1 MSASGT
7 SDMTI
12 SLLGI
17 AQYNKVVTEAIQP
30 DIRREKTAIIRFR
43 HSKPVALA
51 LSHGII
57 SPGASVFD
65 YGCGRGEDLKYLQ
78 AVGIEADGWDPHF
91 RSDTSLK
98 RADVVNLGYVLN
110 VIENPSERDRT
121 LLSAF
126 ELTRRALVVSVR
138 VDNALENG
146 IEFSDGL
153 LTSRGSFQKIYKQSE
168 FREYLERTV
177 GKRPHMVALGVAYI
191 FKDGDL
197 ESSYLA
203 SLADRRV
210 EASRTY
216 AIEEFSR
223 DELAKSYVEL
233 ASRLGRHPVATEFA
247 RYDEL
252 LEHFGSPGRIER
264 LTERLLS
271 PSSVDETRNKRRED
285 ILTYIAM
292 MRLQGLKPIP
302 FGRLPGELRAD
313 IKMLWPSYAAALKE
327 GEGFLFQIGKPEVVR
342 KCCHD
347 SPIGKK
353 LPDSLYVHRSG
364 EDQLGALLRILTFAA
379 RQVVGEVDY
388 NVLKIAVDGRSVSFL
403 RYNDFEQDAHPA
415 LLSSIRIYLPRTEYS
430 IRDYSTSANPPILHR
445 KEALVDPLHASYRV
459 FCELSAQE
467 EGLGLLSRPDIG
479 RKQDWLSVLTERGI
493 CIEGH
498 KIIPTTRAADD

>member
-1 MSASGT
+1 M
-7 SDMTI
+7 
-12 SLLGI
+12 
-17 AQYNKVVTEAIQP
+17 TEAIQP

-57 SPGASVFD
+57 VPGVSVFD

-78 AVGIEADGWDPHF
+78 AVSIDADGWDPHF
-91 RSDTSLK
+91 RSDAGLK
-98 RADVVNLGYVLN
+98 MADVVNLGYVLN
-110 VIENPSERDRT
+110 VIEDPSERDKT

-146 IEFSDGL
+146 IEFSDGM

-168 FREYLERTV
+168 FREYLERTL

-191 FKDGDL
+191 FKDDDL
-197 ESSYLA
+197 ESSYLV

-216 AIEEFSR
+216 AIEEFSK
-223 DELAKSYVEL
+223 DALAKSYVEL
-233 ASRLGRHPVATEFA
+233 ATRLGRAPVATEFA

-252 LEHFGSPGRIER
+252 LERFGSPARIER

-271 PSSVDETRNKRRED
+271 PSTIEETRNKRRED

-302 FGRLPGELRAD
+302 FGRLPSELRAD
-313 IKMLWPSYAAALKE
+313 IKMLWPSYATALKE
-327 GEGFLFQIGKPEVVR
+327 GEGFLFQIGKPELVR

-403 RYNDFEQDAHPA
+403 RYQDFEQDAHPA

-459 FCELSAQE
+459 FCDLSAQE

-479 RKQDWLSVLTERGI
+479 RQQEWLSALAEKGI

-498 KIIPTTRAADD
+498 KIIPTTRAANE